1 MRCSWLQEWVAGS
14 VEHIFGVGR
23 VHRRPFM
30 QHRRVADNTCI
41 HGVRSRLV
49 RPASTAALLKFKPWS
64 AAVALRCSLCA
75 IVQQML
81 LSVARNIMK
90 Y

>member
-1 MRCSWLQEWVAGS
+1 
-14 VEHIFGVGR
+14 
-23 VHRRPFM
+23 
-30 QHRRVADNTCI
+30 
-41 HGVRSRLV
+41 VRSRLV
-49 RPASTAALLKFKPWS
+49 RPASTAALLNFKPWS